1 MTPRSCA
8 PQGLRESRRFLEA
21 EAQRTA
27 PARSR
32 LPRATQVVSKAIA
45 EGDIQAIQFF
55 LGQKYVEALGDAAAE
70 NSKLVLMPLEAG
82 GVTGA
87 VAGIGELL
95 KTVGNPQ
102 KS

>member
-1 MTPRSCA
+1 MRPRSCA
-8 PQGLRESRRFLEA
+8 PRGLREAAFLEA
-21 EAQRTA
+21 EARERA
-27 PARSR
+27 AEADA
-32 LPRATQVVSKAIA
+32 RATQVVSKAIA

-55 LGQKYVEALGDAAAE
+55 PRPEIRRGALARSAPPRIP
-70 NSKLVLMPLEAG
+70 SLVLMPLEAG